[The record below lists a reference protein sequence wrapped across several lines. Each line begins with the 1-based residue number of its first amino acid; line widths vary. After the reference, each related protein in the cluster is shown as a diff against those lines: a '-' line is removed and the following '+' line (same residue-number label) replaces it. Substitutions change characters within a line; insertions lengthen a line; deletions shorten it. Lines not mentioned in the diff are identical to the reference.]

1 MYTQGYLINRHF
13 FKKDGEGMAMSNKIT
28 TGLVGA
34 SVLIHAKPP
43 FPALLLLHHSCKCQ
57 YGEKG
62 SWFGLR
68 IITKIVL
75 SSRILAPLL
84 LQDPRTT
91 SENRCSRSHH
101 LVLIST

>member
-43 FPALLLLHHSCKCQ
+43 A
-57 YGEKG
+57 
-62 SWFGLR
+62 
-68 IITKIVL
+68 V
-75 SSRILAPLL
+75 SRTVAFAPLV
-84 LQDPRTT
+84 QMSIR
-91 SENRCSRSHH
+91 
-101 LVLIST
+101 